1 MEYLEKGREFFD
13 REGIIGSIL
22 IHLILLLIFWFIYV
36 TATPPKMEGM
46 VINFGVAE
54 TGMGEETP
62 QPAEEAM
69 SPPPTPVQEVE
80 EVAEEAVAESIP
92 ETETPEPAVDNKVL
106 EVEDVEAPALPVET
120 PDKKEE
126 ATEEKVKEKKEDKAE
141 PAKKEEDKEEEK
153 PKEEVKPELEAGSI
167 FKKRKDKEKD
177 SNNST
182 SQGKTTDNTD
192 QGTEAEDD
200 VKENSDIYTPSRKIG
215 MHDKGSF
222 KYDLQGRNLVH
233 FPDVI
238 ETSQKEGKVV
248 VTIKVDTKGN
258 VIAAEY
264 TSKGSTTSDSVL
276 KKAAIKA
283 AKEARFNFSPSSPA
297 VQIGTVSFTFKV
309 Q

>member
-1 MEYLEKGREFFD
+1 MEYLEN
-13 REGIIGSIL
+13 EGESFSKEGWTVSIIL
-22 IHLILLLIFWFIYV
+22 HLLLLLIFWFLYIKSV
-36 TATPPKMEGM
+36 PPKMEGM

-62 QPAEEAM
+62 QPVEEAM

-92 ETETPEPAVDNKVL
+92 ETETPEPAVENEVL
-106 EVEDVEAPALPVET
+106 EVKDVEAPALPVET

-126 ATEEKVKEKKEDKAE
+126 ATKEKVKEKKEDKEE
-141 PAKKEEDKEEEK
+141 PAKKEEEKEEEK
-153 PKEEVKPELEAGSI
+153 PKEEVKPELEAGSL
-167 FKKRKDKEKD
+167 FKNRKDKEKD
-177 SNNST
+177 SNNAT
-182 SQGKTTDNTD
+182 SQGTSTNNSD
-192 QGTEAEDD
+192 QGTDVEEDA
-200 VKENSDIYTPSRKIG
+200 KENSDVYTPSRNIG

-238 ETSQKEGKVV
+238 ESSQKEGKVV
-248 VTIKVDTKGN
+248 VKIKVDTRGN
-258 VIAAEY
+258 VISAEY
-264 TSKGSTTSDSVL
+264 TSRGSTTSDSAL
-276 KKAAIKA
+276 KQAAIKA
-283 AKEARFNFSPSSPA
+283 AKEARFNFSPSAPA